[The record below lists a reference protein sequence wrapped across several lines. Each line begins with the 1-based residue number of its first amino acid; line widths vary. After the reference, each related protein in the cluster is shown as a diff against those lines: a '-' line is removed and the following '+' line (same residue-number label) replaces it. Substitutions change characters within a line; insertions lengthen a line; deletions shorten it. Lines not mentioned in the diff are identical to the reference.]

1 MSKFYRWALGSAAL
15 LGLGISAGTVA
26 PLVTSAPAR
35 AQTTFSDVEPSY
47 WAQPFI
53 EGLAAQNIIS
63 GYPDGTFRP
72 EQPLDRDEFAA
83 LIRDAFNQNEVRQ
96 IPSGSVFKDVPAGY
110 WAGSAIEEAYEAGFM
125 RGFPGGLFRPR
136 EEVSRVQALVS
147 LVNGLNLSLGSP
159 QANASA
165 TTNQAT
171 TPATTRQTTTPA
183 TTSQATT
190 PTTTSQATTPAT
202 RRRATKK
209 PIFIPLAITSLMQ
222 PLLIASANGQGLPP
236 SSTTESVA
244 SEQGVSSSGSAPTV
258 ASGQGMSPR
267 GSTESVPS
275 DQSVATNRPPS
286 FVVSDYYTDAKQIP
300 QYAVD
305 DVVAATRAN
314 IVVNYP
320 NVRALNPN
328 EPLSRGAAAA
338 WIYQALV
345 KQGKLSPL
353 PSSVQASN
361 YIVGLP
367 SK

>member
-1 MSKFYRWALGSAAL
+1 MSKFSRWALGSAAL
-15 LGLGISAGTVA
+15 LGLGISAGAVA

-35 AQTTFSDVEPSY
+35 AQTNFSDVEPSY

-53 EGLAAQNIIS
+53 ERLAAQNIIS

-171 TPATTRQTTTPA
+171 TPATT
-183 TTSQATT
+183 SQATT
-190 PTTTSQATTPAT
+190 PTT

>member
-1 MSKFYRWALGSAAL
+1 MSKFSRWALGSAAL
-15 LGLGISAGTVA
+15 LGLGISAGAVT

-35 AQTTFSDVEPSY
+35 AQTNFSDVGPSY

-53 EGLAAQNIIS
+53 ERLAAQNIIS

-72 EQPLDRDEFAA
+72 EQPLDRDESAA

-171 TPATTRQTTTPA
+171 TPATT
-183 TTSQATT
+183 SQATT
-190 PTTTSQATTPAT
+190 PTT

-244 SEQGVSSSGSAPTV
+244 SDQGVSSSGSAPTV
-258 ASGQGMSPR
+258 ASSQGVSPR
-267 GSTESVPS
+267 GSTSSVPS